1 MAWRLGGVEL
11 ENPESIEITKA
22 CYAFRKIDF
31 AASKTGAAL
40 EVKALTQKTVRF
52 DHVIWLKQQ

>member
-1 MAWRLGGVEL
+1 MEL
-11 ENPESIEITKA
+11 ESPQSIDITKA

-31 AASKTGAAL
+31 SASKTGAAL